1 MPELFIPSGH
11 GVVQWIFA
19 LTGSSHQ
26 FGFSHGV
33 DVENAFHIDPQAV
46 ADDAA
51 DAFLTGYTAAAMY
64 NPWTF
69 VRTHVVQKALGN
81 LYSADSVH
89 NTAGTGGAQPT
100 NTANLAMIV
109 RKSTVLAGRRFRGRM
124 YFPPFSI
131 VDADV
136 NNAGVI
142 DPSVVASLQSQV
154 DDFRAAWEA
163 SASVAHINLLH
174 AASDDDPEP
183 DGTTVTNW
191 SVEALCGTQR
201 RRMR

>member
-1 MPELFIPSGH
+1 MGELYLPSGH
-11 GVVQWIFA
+11 ANVTWIFA

-26 FGFSHGV
+26 FGFSHGLDV
-33 DVENAFHIDPQAV
+33 DNAYHDQPQAV

-51 DAFLTGYTAAAMY
+51 DAFLSGYTVAAIY
-64 NPWTF
+64 NAWTF
-69 VRTHVVQKALGN
+69 VKTHVIQLAGGDLFA
-81 LYSADSVH
+81 ADSIH
-89 NTAGTGGAQPT
+89 NSAGTGGSGAT

-109 RKSTVLAGRRFRGRM
+109 KKQTALAGRKFRGRM
-124 YFPPFSI
+124 YFPPFSL

-142 DPSVVASLQSQV
+142 DSGVVATLQGQV
-154 DDFRAAWEA
+154 DDFRTAWEGKA
-163 SASVAHINLLH
+163 TVAHLNLLH
-174 AASDDDPEP
+174 AASDDDPTP

-191 SVEALCGTQR
+191 AVEALCGTQR

>member
-1 MPELFIPSGH
+1 MPELYIPSGH

-19 LTGSSHQ
+19 LSGSSHQ
-26 FGFSHGV
+26 FGFSHGI
-33 DVENAFHIDPQAV
+33 DIETAYPIDPQSV

-64 NPWTF
+64 NAWTF
-69 VRTHVVQKALGN
+69 VKTHVIQKAAGN
-81 LYSADSVH
+81 LYSAESVH
-89 NTAGTGGAQPT
+89 NTAGTGGSGST
-100 NTANLAMIV
+100 NTANVAMIV
-109 RKSTVLAGRRFRGRM
+109 KKQTLLAGKKFRGRM

-131 VDADV
+131 LDADV

-142 DPSVVASLQSQV
+142 DGSVVTTLQGQV
-154 DDFRAAWEA
+154 DDFRTAWEGKA
-163 SASVAHINLLH
+163 TVAHLNLLH
-174 AASDDDPEP
+174 ASTDDDPEP

>member
-1 MPELFIPSGH
+1 MAELYIPSGH
-11 GVVQWIFA
+11 GIVTWIFA
-19 LTGSSHQ
+19 LSGSSHQ

-33 DVENAFHIDPQAV
+33 DVENAFSTDPQNV

-69 VRTHVVQKALGN
+69 VLAHALLKQGSN

-89 NTAGTGGAQPT
+89 NTPGTGGSQPT

-109 RKSTVLAGRRFRGRM
+109 QKKTILAGRKFRGRM

-142 DPSVVASLQSQV
+142 DSSVVSSLQGQV
-154 DDFRAAWEA
+154 DDFRSAWEGKD
-163 SASVAHINLLH
+163 SVEHLNLLH
-174 AASDDDPEP
+174 TATIAEPAP
-183 DGTTVTNW
+183 DGTTVTDW
-191 SVEALCGTQR
+191 TVEALCGTQR

>member
-1 MPELFIPSGH
+1 MGNLYIPSGH
-11 GVVQWIFA
+11 GIVQWLFS
-19 LTGSSHQ
+19 LSGSGHQ
-26 FGFSHGV
+26 FGFSHGL
-33 DVENAFHIDPQAV
+33 DCQTGFGDDPQSV

-51 DAFLTGYTAAAMY
+51 DAFLTGYTAGAMY

-69 VRTHVVQKALGN
+69 VGTHVLTRQSNAF
-81 LYSADSVH
+81 YSADSTH
-89 NTAGTGGAQPT
+89 NTVGTGGNQPT

-109 RKSTVLAGRRFRGRM
+109 KKATIFAGRKFRGRM

-136 NNAGVI
+136 NNAGTI
-142 DPSVVASLQSQV
+142 DSSVVTALQGQV
-154 DDFRAAWEA
+154 DDFRSAWEGK
-163 SASVAHINLLH
+163 ASVAHINLLH
-174 AASDDDPEP
+174 AATLDDPTP

-191 SVEALCGTQR
+191 TVEALCGTQR

>member
-1 MPELFIPSGH
+1 MGQLYIPSGH
-11 GVVQWIFA
+11 GIVQWIFA
-19 LTGSSHQ
+19 LSGSSHQ

-33 DVENAFHIDPQAV
+33 DVQTGFGDDPQSC

-64 NPWTF
+64 NAWTF
-69 VRTHVVQKALGN
+69 VGTKVLNFQAGHY
-81 LYSADSVH
+81 YSAESEH
-89 NTAGTGGAQPT
+89 NVSGTGGSGST

-109 RKSTVLAGRRFRGRM
+109 KKSTVFAGRKFRGRM

-136 NNAGVI
+136 NNAGYI
-142 DPSVVASLQSQV
+142 DNAVVSTLQGQV
-154 DDFRAAWEA
+154 DDFRAAWEGK
-163 SASVAHINLLH
+163 SSVAHINLLH
-174 AASDDDPEP
+174 AATLADPTP

-191 SVEALCGTQR
+191 TVEALCGTQR